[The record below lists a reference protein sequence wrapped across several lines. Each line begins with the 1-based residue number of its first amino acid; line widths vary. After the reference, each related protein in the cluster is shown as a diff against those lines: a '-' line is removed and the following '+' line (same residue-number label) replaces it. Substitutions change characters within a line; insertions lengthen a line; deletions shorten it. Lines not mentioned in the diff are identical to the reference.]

1 MNEPSAR
8 LDALVQLMTSRIDES
23 GDWRVSSEELI
34 AALRVDPVPFWRAVH
49 AARDR
54 IGFAEA
60 VDGFSQETC
69 GDLVTVLERLHGPGA
84 EQALTR
90 AGLFLPYELG
100 IDLMEELHRRIERF
114 TAAHRIDDD
123 ELAAMIG
130 FAGSVTG
137 AIAIYLD
144 EHVDLEALIDEC
156 GSSFA
161 AARAMPAA
169 GNRTAARCLRELV
182 RRHMIEKRS
191 LLAGL
196 ERRLRLAARRMGYR
210 DPEPEGE
217 TAGAAGAAG
226 AGCRVDEARAAWAA
240 RVMGLPD
247 QSLAADALRRRYRE
261 LMKRYHPDVNPSGLE
276 RCKEINAAYAVL
288 MSREEKGANAW

>member
-1 MNEPSAR
+1 MKEPSAR
-8 LDALVQLMTSRIDES
+8 LDALVQLMTARIDES
-23 GDWRVSSEELI
+23 GDWRVSSDELI
-34 AALRVDPVPFWRAVH
+34 AALQVDPVPFWRAVH

-60 VDGFSQETC
+60 VDGFSRETS
-69 GDLVTVLERLHGPGA
+69 GDLVTVLERLLGPGA

-90 AGLFLPYELG
+90 AGLFLPYELS

-114 TAAHRIDDD
+114 TAAHRIGDD

-130 FAGSVTG
+130 FTGSVTG
-137 AIAIYLD
+137 AIAIYMD

-196 ERRLRLAARRMGYR
+196 ERRLRLEARRMGYGEA
-210 DPEPEGE
+210 EPEGE
-217 TAGAAGAAG
+217 TAGAAGSGRRA
-226 AGCRVDEARAAWAA
+226 DEARAAWAA

-247 QSLAADALRRRYRE
+247 QPLAADALRRRYRE

-288 MSREEKGANAW
+288 MSREERGAHAW

>member
-8 LDALVQLMTSRIDES
+8 LDALVQLMSSRIDES

-34 AALRVDPVPFWRAVH
+34 AALQVDPVPFWRAVH

-60 VDGFSQETC
+60 VDGFSRETS

-84 EQALTR
+84 EQALTK
-90 AGLFLPYELG
+90 AGLFLPYELS
-100 IDLMEELHRRIERF
+100 IELMEELHSRIERF
-114 TAAHRIDDD
+114 TAAHRIDD
-123 ELAAMIG
+123 EGLAAMIG

-144 EHVDLEALIDEC
+144 EHVDLEALLDEC

-210 DPEPEGE
+210 DAEPDGE
-217 TAGAAGAAG
+217 TAGAAGS
-226 AGCRVDEARAAWAA
+226 GCQVEKVRAAWAA

-247 QSLAADALRRRYRE
+247 QPLAADALRRRYRL

-288 MSREEKGANAW
+288 MSREERGANAW